1 MSIKRPHIVKV
12 ALSDDEMLTVYEQ
25 AQAQDL
31 ANADVL
37 RKGWLLATF
46 GSVGL
51 ARRRA
56 QRNRGDSSGLEG
68 PDFADTDFSDGV
80 HGR

>member
-1 MSIKRPHIVKV
+1 MSIKRPHVVKV
-12 ALSDDEMLTVYEQ
+12 SLSDDEMLTLYEQ
-25 AQAQDL
+25 ASAQDL
-31 ANADVL
+31 DRADVL
-37 RKGWLLATF
+37 RKGWLLSTF

-68 PDFADTDFSDGV
+68 QDFADTDFTDGL
-80 HGR
+80 GR